1 MSNLVIVILICIL
14 IILFNILISRC
25 RIIKL
30 DSTLLRTKDNQETIK
45 LINND
50 IQMIKKLEEKES
62 NTSGYPLQHANMKD
76 NDKTPNRILTK
87 LNQNIMYEKPL

>member
-1 MSNLVIVILICIL
+1 MCSLVSHIFFCMFEFIP
-14 IILFNILISRC
+14 S
-25 RIIKL
+25 
-30 DSTLLRTKDNQETIK
+30 LLRTKDDQETIK

-76 NDKTPNRILTK
+76 NDKTQNRILTK